1 MFQFELIKQYPK
13 TNARRGRVHTSHGTI
28 ETPCFMPVGTQATV
42 KAMTPEMLKDAGA
55 EIILSNTYHLYLRP
69 GHELVREAGGLH
81 TFMHWDRPILT
92 DSGGFQV
99 FSLGD
104 LRKITDDGVMFQSHI
119 DGSRHFLTPESVMGI
134 EEALGADII
143 MAFDE
148 CSALPATREQ
158 IESAMKR
165 THAWAK
171 RCKAAHGETGQALF
185 GIVQGGTYKDLR
197 VESAKTI
204 SELDFPGNAI
214 GGLSVGEPKELM
226 YEMLEETTPH
236 LSAQKPRYLM
246 GVGSIDCLLEGVKRG
261 VDMFD
266 CVLPTR
272 MARNGTALYGAG
284 RINLL
289 NAKYERDFTPVEAGC
304 DCYCCR
310 NYTRAYIRHLVKA
323 KEILASILLTCHNL
337 HHTLEFMRDIRK
349 ALDEDRFETHYE
361 AKLRE
366 SEEIKEDEG

>member
-1 MFQFELIKQYPK
+1 MFGFELIHESKGSG
-13 TNARRGRVHTSHGTI
+13 ARRGRINTSHGTI

-69 GHELVREAGGLH
+69 GHELIREAGGLH
-81 TFMHWDRPILT
+81 TFMNWDRPILT

-99 FSLGD
+99 FSLGE
-104 LRKITDDGVMFQSHI
+104 LRKVTDDGVVFQSHI
-119 DGSRHFLTPESVMGI
+119 DGSRHFLTPESVMAI

-148 CSALPATREQ
+148 CSALPASREQ

-171 RCKAAHGETGQALF
+171 RCKEAHQDNDQALF

-197 VESAKTI
+197 IESAKVI
-204 SELDFPGNAI
+204 SDLDFPGNAI
-214 GGLSVGEPKELM
+214 GGLSVGEPKPLM
-226 YEMLEETTPH
+226 YEMLEETIPH
-236 LSAQKPRYLM
+236 LSPLKPRYLM
-246 GVGSIDCLLEGVKRG
+246 GVGSIDCLLEGVRRG

-272 MARNGTALYGAG
+272 MARTGTALHGAG

-289 NAKYERDFTPVEAGC
+289 NAKYEKDFSPVEEGC
-304 DCYCCR
+304 GCYCCR

-323 KEILASILLTCHNL
+323 KEILASILLSCHNL
-337 HHTLEFMRDIRK
+337 HHTIEFMRSIRK
-349 ALDEDRFETHYE
+349 SLDEGRFEAYYE
-361 AKLRE
+361 VKQRE